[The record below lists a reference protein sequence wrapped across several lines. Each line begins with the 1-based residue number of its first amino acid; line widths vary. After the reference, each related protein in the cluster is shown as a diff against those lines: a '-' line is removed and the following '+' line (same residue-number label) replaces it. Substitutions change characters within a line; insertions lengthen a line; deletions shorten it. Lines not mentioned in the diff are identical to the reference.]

1 MSLFSKKE
9 EKKEKKIDLSF
20 IEEYANK
27 LQKFHF
33 RLNEEAKRKLN
44 STNEIEKL
52 KTLLDILFKEF
63 EYWQTFKY
71 TYPVAIF
78 ATSPQRRFLEWN
90 KKFEELTGW
99 SEYELKDVDTAPKVL
114 WPINPS
120 ECVVCKIVK
129 KYDMV
134 EKRPGYGYA
143 KIINKQGREIE
154 VFVYVVPI
162 YVDGELQRTYVIL
175 REAKE
180 EMELKAKYLQQE
192 IKPIIERLEKL
203 QQKDLR
209 ELIEIKNKE
218 LKPLEKPINDIIV
231 TLKEIVTNII
241 NASNEIYEKTTL
253 TKENL
258 DKSVNWAQNEFLAS
272 QQELMTRANSL
283 EESTASI
290 ENMIELIKDIAD
302 QTNLLALNAAIEA
315 ARAGE
320 AGRGFAVVADE
331 VRKLAERSQKATNEI
346 SSNISLVKDASFSI
360 LHQIEKSTKDSEQ
373 LVEILQKIDQNIT
386 SIEEVVNKLKEEV
399 KDFKI

>member
-1 MSLFSKKE
+1 MALFGNKKE
-9 EKKEKKIDLSF
+9 EKKIDLSF
-20 IEEYANK
+20 IDEYINKIEKYKFCLCDEEK
-27 LQKFHF
+27 Q
-33 RLNEEAKRKLN
+33 KLN
-44 STNEIEKL
+44 STDTIEKL
-52 KTLLDILFKEF
+52 KTLLDILTREF
-63 EYWQTFKY
+63 EYWQTYKY

-78 ATSPQRRFLEWN
+78 ATSPKRKFLEWN
-90 KKFEELTGW
+90 KKFEQLTGW
-99 SEYELKDVDTAPKVL
+99 SEYELKSVDTAPKVL
-114 WPINPS
+114 WPIDPK
-120 ECVVCKIVK
+120 ECKVCKIVK
-129 KYDMV
+129 KYDMI
-134 EKRPGYGYA
+134 EKKAGYGYA
-143 KIINKQGREIE
+143 EIINKQNEKIP

-162 YVDGELQRTYVIL
+162 FINGELKRTYVIL
-175 REAKE
+175 RHAKE
-180 EMELKAKYLQQE
+180 EIEQKTKYLQE
-192 IKPIIERLEKL
+192 AINPIIERLEKL
-203 QQKDLR
+203 QQKDLK
-209 ELIEIKNKE
+209 ELIQINTKE

-241 NASNEIYEKTTL
+241 NASNEIYQQTAQ
-253 TKENL
+253 TKENV
-258 DKSVNWAQNEFLAS
+258 DKSVNWAQNDFLTS
-272 QQELMTRANSL
+272 QQELINKANSL

-373 LVEILQKIDQNIT
+373 LVEILKEIDENIT
-386 SIEEVVNKLKEEV
+386 AIESVVNKLKNEV

>member
-1 MSLFSKKE
+1 MGLFGNKKE
-9 EKKEKKIDLSF
+9 EKKIDLSF
-20 IEEYANK
+20 IDEYINKIEQYKFCLCDEEK
-27 LQKFHF
+27 Q
-33 RLNEEAKRKLN
+33 KLN
-44 STNEIEKL
+44 STDTIEKL
-52 KTLLDILFKEF
+52 KTMLDVLTREF
-63 EYWQTFKY
+63 EYWEIFKY

-78 ATSPQRRFLEWN
+78 ATSPQRKFLEWN

-99 SEYELKDVDTAPKVL
+99 SEYELKNVDTAPKVL

-129 KYDMV
+129 KYDMQ
-134 EKRPGYGYA
+134 EKKPGYGYA
-143 KIINKQGREIE
+143 EIINKIGEKIP
-154 VFVYVVPI
+154 VFVYVIPI
-162 YVDGELQRTYVIL
+162 FIKGELKRTYVVL
-175 REAKE
+175 RHAKE
-180 EMELKAKYLQQE
+180 ETEQKTKYLQDA
-192 IKPIIERLEKL
+192 IKPIIDRLEKL

-209 ELIEIKNKE
+209 ELIEINTKE
-218 LKPLEKPINDIIV
+218 LKPLEKPINDIII

-241 NASNEIYEKTTL
+241 NSSNEIYEKTTE
-253 TKENL
+253 TKENV
-258 DKSVNWAQNEFLAS
+258 DKSVNWAQNDFLTS
-272 QQELMTRANSL
+272 QQELINKANSL

-360 LHQIEKSTKDSEQ
+360 LHQIETSTKDSEQ
-373 LVEILQKIDQNIT
+373 LVEILKEIDENIT
-386 SIEEVVNKLKEEV
+386 AIEQVVNKLKDEV